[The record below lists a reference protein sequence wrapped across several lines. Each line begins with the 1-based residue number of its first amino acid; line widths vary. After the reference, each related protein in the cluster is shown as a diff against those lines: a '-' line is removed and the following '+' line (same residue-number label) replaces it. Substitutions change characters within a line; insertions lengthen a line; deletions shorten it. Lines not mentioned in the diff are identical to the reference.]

1 MGSFLLLGDGYVQS
15 VHGKG
20 VQVIYHPAQKTTFT
34 VGGVES
40 FQETSRRNNLRPI
53 TKVVRFETVTADET
67 LARESSFP
75 KGSELLWIQRLRYIA
90 DKALILDVNYFL
102 ILIFN

>member
-1 MGSFLLLGDGYVQS
+1 MQISRLVEDGYVQS

-20 VQVIYHPAQKTTFT
+20 VQVIYQSAQKTTFT
-34 VGGVES
+34 VGGIES

-53 TKVVRFETVTADET
+53 TKVVRFEAVTADET

-75 KGSELLWIQRLRYIA
+75 KGSELLWIQRVRYIA
-90 DKALILDVNYFL
+90 DKALILDVNVTKRL
-102 ILIFN
+102 